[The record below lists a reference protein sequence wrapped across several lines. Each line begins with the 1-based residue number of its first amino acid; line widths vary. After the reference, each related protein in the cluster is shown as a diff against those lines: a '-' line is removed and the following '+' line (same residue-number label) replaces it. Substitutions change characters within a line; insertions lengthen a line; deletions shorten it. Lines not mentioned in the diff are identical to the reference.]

1 MNKDKKST
9 TPRGVQFKPVVAQMK
24 TGISAQSIKR
34 PVAPPVYRP
43 TTTPQLKIANGVVNR
58 NLPAAPPVYRPEAKK
73 ILQPKTISQQSR
85 IANSIRPI
93 TTKTT
98 TSRFHAVQL
107 AAAAAA
113 AVVAEE
119 KKAHQC
125 SAKVVSSTG
134 QEYSGDYDGM
144 HAEINALEKYFAA
157 GGAVAGITRINLS
170 SSCCKYCTVILSDL
184 GILDKVVTDDQRK
197 YGRCQGGSYG
207 WFTRGGSLWKAIK
220 AATGAEDEDKYSISV
235 SARAAKL
242 K

>member
-1 MNKDKKST
+1 MNWNKKST
-9 TPRGVQFKPVVAQMK
+9 TPSLNRQAGSVQFKPVVAQLK

-43 TTTPQLKIANGVVNR
+43 
-58 NLPAAPPVYRPEAKK
+58 EAKK
-73 ILQPKTISQQSR
+73 IVQPKPISQQAK

-98 TSRFHAVQL
+98 TSRFFTVQM
-107 AAAAAA
+107 AAAK
-113 AVVAEE
+113 VEE
-119 KKAHQC
+119 KKAHAC

-134 QEYSGDYDGM
+134 QEYKGDYSVI

-157 GGAVAGITRINLS
+157 GGNAAGIARIELS
-170 SSCCKYCTVILSDL
+170 SSPCKYCFIILSDL
-184 GILDKVVTDDQRK
+184 GIGAKVVTADKRK

-207 WFTRGGSLWKAIK
+207 WFERGGSLWKAIK
-220 AATGAEDEDKYSISV
+220 ATGFGGNEDAYAASV
-235 SARAAKL
+235 IERKSKL